1 MSKGNSRKRVSEE
14 EIQIDHEK
22 TAGEVVGDSIVEQTH
37 QIFEKAIQAYGVS
50 LVNQY
55 TARYEE
61 ELRTRCAILLEHYVS
76 AAKNRFK
83 YEIDGNILRI
93 EINLE

>member
-1 MSKGNSRKRVSEE
+1 MPKGNYRKRVSEE
-14 EIQIDHEK
+14 EQTVPEK
-22 TAGEVVGDSIVEQTH
+22 TIGETVGNSIAEQTH
-37 QIFEKAIQAYGVS
+37 QIFEKSIQAYGVS

-61 ELRTRCAILLEHYVS
+61 ELRSRCAILLEHYVS
-76 AAKNRFK
+76 AAKNRFR